1 MKLAPLG
8 IVTGGAPTAFDEAVA
23 SGLDAYITGEARE
36 WVLHR
41 AAEDGVHFLAAG
53 HYATERFG
61 VRSLGEFLAKRFDLE
76 VRFFDLPN
84 PA

>member
-1 MKLAPLG
+1 
-8 IVTGGAPTAFDEAVA
+8 
-23 SGLDAYITGEARE
+23 
-36 WVLHR
+36 
-41 AAEDGVHFLAAG
+41 VHFIAAG

-84 PA
+84 PV